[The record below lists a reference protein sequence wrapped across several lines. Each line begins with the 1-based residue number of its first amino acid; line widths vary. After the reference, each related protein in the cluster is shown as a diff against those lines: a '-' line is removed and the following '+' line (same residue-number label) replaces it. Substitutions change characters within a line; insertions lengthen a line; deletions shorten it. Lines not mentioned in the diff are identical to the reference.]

1 MDGRKRDNM
10 TKYMLILP
18 LVLAGCM
25 TTPNNQ
31 TPEQRK
37 QSEKQL
43 RYGLCLLEG
52 HGYSACHN
60 YAITNIKPT
69 KMECT
74 HFGSTTTCR
83 ER

>member
-1 MDGRKRDNM
+1 MDGRKGNSM

-18 LVLAGCM
+18 LILAGCM
-25 TTPNNQ
+25 TTPNNK
-31 TPEQRK
+31 TPEQK
-37 QSEKQL
+37 QKQL

-52 HGYSACHN
+52 NSQSACHN
-60 YAITNIKPT
+60 YAITGIKPT
-69 KMECT
+69 KIECT